1 MNEILHITLV
11 LIVGLA
17 LGTFFFGGLWLT
29 VKKAVDSK
37 TPALWFL
44 ISSFLRV
51 TITLVGFYFTANG
64 DLKRL
69 LVCLL
74 GFLIARFSITRLT
87 KPKEAQQE
95 ELRKEVS
102 HEA

>member
-1 MNEILHITLV
+1 MNEVLHITLA

-29 VKKAVDSK
+29 VKKAVNAK
-37 TPALWFL
+37 TSAQWFL
-44 ISSFLRV
+44 VSSFVRV
-51 TITLVGFYFTANG
+51 AVTLVGFYFTANG

-69 LVCLL
+69 LICLL
-74 GFLIARFSITRLT
+74 GFLIARFMVTHLT
-87 KPKEAQQE
+87 KSKVVQQME
-95 ELRKEVS
+95 FKKKVN

>member
-1 MNEILHITLV
+1 MNGVLQITLV
-11 LIVGLA
+11 LIAGLV

-29 VKKAVDSK
+29 VKKAVNSK

-44 ISSFLRV
+44 VSSFFRV

-64 DLKRL
+64 DLKKL

-74 GFLIARFSITRLT
+74 GFLISRFAITRLT

>member
-1 MNEILHITLV
+1 MNEVLHITLA

-29 VKKAVDSK
+29 VKKAVNAK

-44 ISSFLRV
+44 ISSFIRV
-51 TITLVGFYFTANG
+51 AVTLVGFYFTANG

-69 LVCLL
+69 LICLL
-74 GFLIARFSITRLT
+74 GFLIARFIVTRLT
-87 KPKEAQQE
+87 KSNERQQIE
-95 ELRKEVS
+95 FKKEVS